1 LEQVQALKQLHLAQN
16 EIKKSA
22 TNLLKNSA
30 GLMAADHHHAKR
42 FKKEIDSSAAIPH
55 LLHNHLGWVSDL
67 PEVGQLAAL
76 IGEKWL
82 RTRLETE

>member
-1 LEQVQALKQLHLAQN
+1 
-16 EIKKSA
+16 
-22 TNLLKNSA
+22 
-30 GLMAADHHHAKR
+30 MASYHQHAKR
-42 FKKEIDSSAAIPH
+42 FKKDIDSSAAIPH
-55 LLHNHLGWVSDL
+55 LLQNHLGWVSDL